1 MQQSCVF
8 VFILIISFFLVLVMT
23 LVISTIISEIKMEKM
38 FNQFI
43 KEMEN
48 EIGYNKKVVDINNKR
63 RIKDETNN

>member
-1 MQQSCVF
+1 
-8 VFILIISFFLVLVMT
+8 MT
-23 LVISTIISEIKMEKM
+23 LVISTIVSEIKMEKM

-48 EIGYNKKVVDINNKR
+48 EIGYNKKVVDINKR

>member
-1 MQQSCVF
+1 
-8 VFILIISFFLVLVMT
+8 MT
-23 LVISTIISEIKMEKM
+23 SVISTIVSEIKMEKM

-63 RIKDETNN
+63 RIKDGTNN

>member
-1 MQQSCVF
+1 MQQRCVF
-8 VFILIISFFLVLVMT
+8 VFILIISFFLILVMT
-23 LVISTIISEIKMEKM
+23 LVISTIISEIKMEKI